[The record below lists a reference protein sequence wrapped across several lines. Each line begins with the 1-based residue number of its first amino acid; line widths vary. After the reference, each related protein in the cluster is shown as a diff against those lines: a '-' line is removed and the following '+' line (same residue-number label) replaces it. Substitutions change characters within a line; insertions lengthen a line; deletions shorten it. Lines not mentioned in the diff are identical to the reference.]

1 MKSIF
6 PPTGIS
12 HRWILF
18 ILLLTLLMAVNPAL
32 AQEEGEEDSYPG
44 SSHYLRSAY
53 QAGKVLQT
61 NDFLKGDN
69 LSGEPIDSFQSIR
82 LDFGW
87 QTDGSRDWHHSFNFP
102 SYGIG
107 IYGTDLNNEEELGT
121 PTSLYGFFV
130 WPLARGQRWRFN
142 VDIAFGMTNDW
153 KPYDP
158 VTNPKNMAMGLGR
171 SVHIEGGPN
180 VEYRLADRWALIG
193 GVTFTH
199 FSNGGTQRPNHGL
212 NQVGPLLFVK
222 YDTDTPVVPPVRRH
236 VDQYPRGWDL
246 TVTGSAGKRNLN
258 LEFTDPELAA
268 KYLNRDYFIGNL
280 TLGMGRRFSFKS
292 RYVFGLDLGY
302 DESVGDLIE
311 LDAFNNGYNASGTT
325 GDNFELALF
334 GGYELVANRT
344 HLVIHFAYKI
354 LYKDV
359 PGRLPEFYQR
369 LGVKQFFYQDWFAGL
384 NVRFHEIGSADNLE
398 WTIGYKVG
406 L

>member
-1 MKSIF
+1 MESVF
-6 PPTGIS
+6 PSTFPFRGLTIYA
-12 HRWILF
+12 LF
-18 ILLLTLLMAVNPAL
+18 LVLLTVVNPAL
-32 AQEEGEEDSYPG
+32 AQENEEESYPG
-44 SSHYLRSAY
+44 NSHYLRSAY

-61 NDFLKGDN
+61 NDFLNGDN

-87 QTDGSRDWHHSFNFP
+87 QTDGSKDWHHSYNFP
-102 SYGIG
+102 SFGIG

-130 WPLARGQRWRFN
+130 WPLARGKRWRFN
-142 VDIAFGMTNDW
+142 MDIAFGLTNDW

-193 GVTFTH
+193 GITFTH

-222 YDTDTPVVPPVRRH
+222 YDTDTPAPPPTRRH
-236 VDQYPRGWDL
+236 VDGYPKGWDL

-258 LEFTDPELAA
+258 LELIEPEVEHF
-268 KYLNRDYFIGNL
+268 LNKSYFIGNL
-280 TLGMGRRFSFKS
+280 TLGMGRRFSYKS

-302 DESVGDLIE
+302 DESVGDLIII
-311 LDAFNNGYNASGTT
+311 DGIKNGVNTSGTT

-334 GGYELVANRT
+334 GGYEIVANRT
-344 HLVIHFAYKI
+344 HLIVHFAYKI

-359 PGRLPEFYQR
+359 PGRLPAFYQR
-369 LGVKQFFYQDWFAGL
+369 LGVKQFFYQNWFAGL